1 MCSGRREM
9 PRRDL
14 NRAVVVITGAAGGL
28 GSAMVTAFARRGAT
42 PVPLDIDA
50 EGLSRTG
57 HHGYVCDLTDPTT
70 VTAVIAEII
79 DVFGGIDVLV
89 NNAGLT
95 HRSAF
100 ADTDPAVLRRVM
112 DVNYFGAVHAT
123 KAALPSIVERRGTIV
138 GISSVAGFAPLLGR
152 TGYAASKH
160 ALQGFLESLRAEVS
174 PTGVD
179 VVVVAPSFIDTPFR
193 FRTLDA
199 DGSITT
205 HPQSR
210 VGRMM
215 TAKHVAEVVVRAVE
229 RRRAFVTIGL
239 VGTASWIFNRVSPRL
254 YERIMTRSLASELD
268 R

>member
-1 MCSGRREM
+1 MS
-9 PRRDL
+9 RRDVKG
-14 NRAVVVITGAAGGL
+14 AVVVITGGAGGL
-28 GSAMVTAFARRGAT
+28 GSAMSRAFADHGAH
-42 PVPLDIDA
+42 PVLLDIDA
-50 EGLSRTG
+50 EGLSG
-57 HHGYVCDLTDPTT
+57 SIHPGFVCDLTDGPS
-70 VTAVIAEII
+70 VTSAFSEII
-79 DVFGGIDVLV
+79 DRFGGIDVLV

-100 ADTDPAVLRRVM
+100 ANTDPDVLRKVM
-112 DVNYFGAVHAT
+112 DINYFGTVNAT
-123 KAALPSIVERRGTIV
+123 KAALRSIVERRGAIV

-160 ALQGFLESLRAEVS
+160 ALQGFLGTLRAELS
-174 PTGVD
+174 GTGVD
-179 VVVVAPSFIDTPFR
+179 VTIVAPSFVDTPFR

-215 TAKHVAEVVVRAVE
+215 TADHVADAVVRAVQ
-229 RRRAFVTIGL
+229 RRRRFVTIGI
-239 VGTASWIFNRVSPRL
+239 VGTASWILNRVSPRL
-254 YERIMTRSLASELD
+254 YERIMTRSLASELE